1 MRKSLS
7 KGWVSTVDDL
17 LLEYLDSMTQQ
28 QTEWSDDQL
37 EELFKKVAQAIGEDL
52 NQDAGLAK
60 TKIPAYALLGQAV
73 FGRRVRQVFKG
84 DDESSLNHAYQMVRF
99 LEKYL

>member
-1 MRKSLS
+1 MDKVIL
-7 KGWVSTVDDL
+7 D
-17 LLEYLDSMTQQ
+17 YLDSMTQQ

-52 NQDAGLAK
+52 NQDVGLAK

-73 FGRRVRQVFKG
+73 FGRRVRQVFQ
-84 DDESSLNHAYQMVRF
+84 DDDASSLNHAYQMVRF